1 MVNFYLVTGFFITIL
16 LFLYSWRL
24 PKNTLNNKQSQIL
37 TSASSKILSKLKTG
51 KLDYKLFMNILITNM
66 ENITDYDV
74 PESNHSQI
82 NDLKKKCENMSNKDK
97 IDKNTFN
104 KIFTEYQELTKGITV

>member
-24 PKNTLNNKQSQIL
+24 PKNTLNTKQSQIL
-37 TSASSKILSKLKTG
+37 TSDSSKILSKLKTG
-51 KLDYKLFMNILITNM
+51 KLEYKLFMNIIITNL
-66 ENITDYDV
+66 ENIYDYNV
-74 PESNHSQI
+74 TESNYSQI
-82 NDLKKKCENMSNKDK
+82 NDLKKKCENISNKDK

-104 KIFTEYQELTKGITV
+104 KVFTEYQELTKGMTV